1 LEPLNE
7 VPSFKTNVNGFGKNK
22 LIFSANMSYVYVDFG
37 ERKTFLNMNTPG
49 IY

>member
-22 LIFSANMSYVYVDFG
+22 LIFSANMSMSMSILAREKHF
-37 ERKTFLNMNTPG
+37 
-49 IY
+49 